1 MEKIDSHNE
10 NIRKLVKLLYL
21 DDIKRDKTKDEREIS
36 FNIREVDNE
45 IVFAREIPGKEV
57 EFFKIDKENLE
68 VFGKFQAIIDEE
80 GNEVLHEVLFTFDS
94 EDFGKSYVLVYPA
107 GIPEGEEVELQAFS
121 YVEAEDGTEGQ
132 LNPIETEAE
141 WDMIEEVL
149 NTFLAEED
157 L

>member
-68 VFGKFQAIIDEE
+68 IFGKFQAIIDEE
-80 GNEVLHEVLFTFDS
+80 GNKTFS
-94 EDFGKSYVLVYPA
+94 GK
-107 GIPEGEEVELQAFS
+107 I
-121 YVEAEDGTEGQ
+121 
-132 LNPIETEAE
+132 
-141 WDMIEEVL
+141 
-149 NTFLAEED
+149 ED
-157 L
+157 LKLVGNQLIKFNCEIIKEISSDENFIIPKINDTQKDENSR

>member
-36 FNIREVDNE
+36 FNIREIDNE
-45 IVFAREIPGKEV
+45 IVFAREILGKEV

-80 GNEVLHEVLFTFDS
+80 GNKTFS
-94 EDFGKSYVLVYPA
+94 GK
-107 GIPEGEEVELQAFS
+107 I
-121 YVEAEDGTEGQ
+121 
-132 LNPIETEAE
+132 
-141 WDMIEEVL
+141 
-149 NTFLAEED
+149 ED
-157 L
+157 LKLIGNQLIKFNGEIIKEISTDKNFVIPKINTLQKDENSR

>member
-80 GNEVLHEVLFTFDS
+80 GNRIFL
-94 EDFGKSYVLVYPA
+94 GKIKDLKLV
-107 GIPEGEEVELQAFS
+107 GNQLIKFNREIIKESSSDENFIIPKINDTQKDENS
-121 YVEAEDGTEGQ
+121 R
-132 LNPIETEAE
+132 
-141 WDMIEEVL
+141 
-149 NTFLAEED
+149 
-157 L
+157 

>member
-36 FNIREVDNE
+36 FNIREIDNE

-80 GNEVLHEVLFTFDS
+80 GNKTFS
-94 EDFGKSYVLVYPA
+94 GK
-107 GIPEGEEVELQAFS
+107 I
-121 YVEAEDGTEGQ
+121 
-132 LNPIETEAE
+132 
-141 WDMIEEVL
+141 
-149 NTFLAEED
+149 ED
-157 L
+157 LKLIGNQLIKFNGEIIKEISTDENFVIPKINTLQKDENSR

>member
-36 FNIREVDNE
+36 FNIREIDNE

-68 VFGKFQAIIDEE
+68 IFGKFQAIIDEE
-80 GNEVLHEVLFTFDS
+80 GNKTFS
-94 EDFGKSYVLVYPA
+94 GK
-107 GIPEGEEVELQAFS
+107 I
-121 YVEAEDGTEGQ
+121 
-132 LNPIETEAE
+132 
-141 WDMIEEVL
+141 
-149 NTFLAEED
+149 ED
-157 L
+157 LKLIGNQLIKFNGEIIKEISTDENFVIPKINALQKDEKSR

>member
-36 FNIREVDNE
+36 FNIREIDNE
-45 IVFAREIPGKEV
+45 IVFAREILGKEV

-80 GNEVLHEVLFTFDS
+80 GN
-94 EDFGKSYVLVYPA
+94 K
-107 GIPEGEEVELQAFS
+107 
-121 YVEAEDGTEGQ
+121 
-132 LNPIETEAE
+132 
-141 WDMIEEVL
+141 
-149 NTFLAEED
+149 TFLGKIED
-157 L
+157 LKLIGNQLIKFNGEIIKEISTDKNFVIPKINTLQKDENSR

>member
-1 MEKIDSHNE
+1 MDKIDSHNE

-36 FNIREVDNE
+36 FNIREIDNE

-80 GNEVLHEVLFTFDS
+80 GNR
-94 EDFGKSYVLVYPA
+94 
-107 GIPEGEEVELQAFS
+107 
-121 YVEAEDGTEGQ
+121 
-132 LNPIETEAE
+132 
-141 WDMIEEVL
+141 
-149 NTFLAEED
+149 TFLGKIKD
-157 L
+157 LKLVGNQLIKFNGEVIKEILTDENLVIPKINEIQKDEKSR

>member
-80 GNEVLHEVLFTFDS
+80 GNKTFS
-94 EDFGKSYVLVYPA
+94 GK
-107 GIPEGEEVELQAFS
+107 I
-121 YVEAEDGTEGQ
+121 
-132 LNPIETEAE
+132 
-141 WDMIEEVL
+141 
-149 NTFLAEED
+149 ED
-157 L
+157 LKLIGNQLIKFNGEIIKEISTDKNFVIPKINTLQKDENSR

>member
-80 GNEVLHEVLFTFDS
+80 GNRIFL
-94 EDFGKSYVLVYPA
+94 GKIKDLKLV
-107 GIPEGEEVELQAFS
+107 GNQLIKFNGEIIKESSSDENFIIPKIN
-121 YVEAEDGTEGQ
+121 GTQKDE
-132 LNPIETEAE
+132 NSR
-141 WDMIEEVL
+141 
-149 NTFLAEED
+149 
-157 L
+157 

>member
-36 FNIREVDNE
+36 FNIREVDN
-45 IVFAREIPGKEV
+45 AREIPGKEV

-80 GNEVLHEVLFTFDS
+80 GNRIFL
-94 EDFGKSYVLVYPA
+94 GKIKDLKLV
-107 GIPEGEEVELQAFS
+107 GNQLIKFNGEIIKESSSDENFIIPKINDTQKDENS
-121 YVEAEDGTEGQ
+121 R
-132 LNPIETEAE
+132 
-141 WDMIEEVL
+141 
-149 NTFLAEED
+149 
-157 L
+157 

>member
-68 VFGKFQAIIDEE
+68 IFGKFQAIIDEE
-80 GNEVLHEVLFTFDS
+80 GNKTFS
-94 EDFGKSYVLVYPA
+94 GK
-107 GIPEGEEVELQAFS
+107 I
-121 YVEAEDGTEGQ
+121 
-132 LNPIETEAE
+132 
-141 WDMIEEVL
+141 
-149 NTFLAEED
+149 ED
-157 L
+157 LKLIGNQLIKFNGEIIKEISTDENFVIPKINALQKDEKSR

>member
-36 FNIREVDNE
+36 FNIREIDNE

-68 VFGKFQAIIDEE
+68 IFGKFQAIIDEE
-80 GNEVLHEVLFTFDS
+80 GNKTFS
-94 EDFGKSYVLVYPA
+94 GK
-107 GIPEGEEVELQAFS
+107 I
-121 YVEAEDGTEGQ
+121 
-132 LNPIETEAE
+132 
-141 WDMIEEVL
+141 
-149 NTFLAEED
+149 ED
-157 L
+157 LKLIGNQLIKFNGEIIKEISTDENFVIPKINTLQKDENSR